1 MMVSYTEEREKSS
14 LTKDSQP
21 HQTTSSSS
29 RVNLPRYALKTPP
42 EAVRISYKPEMVG
55 EQYGWAIIINPEYR
69 WVTNCRCYVEVAC
82 KECGE
87 TRWTDYYGLR
97 RGKPRYCPECSKS
110 GVPSWLRYR
119 LKVAKHRCEN
129 PNDPSYEN
137 YGGRGIKFEFPSVKA
152 ACQYIARNI
161 GIPEREMELDRIDC
175 NGNYAEG
182 NIRFVSRLENARNK
196 MNTVLTRFEQQYW
209 PFCRQNVTKKLKSGM
224 SRDEIIADAVKA
236 VKEHRAG
243 WKLIS
248 ARLDFMTYE
257 MPEDIIVLPY
267 RTA

>member
-1 MMVSYTEEREKSS
+1 MMELSTEEKEKS
-14 LTKDSQP
+14 LPMRDLQQP
-21 HQTTSSSS
+21 QTISSGS

-42 EAVRISYKPEMVG
+42 TAVRISRKLEMVD
-55 EQYGWAIIINPEYR
+55 EQYGWAKIINPEFR
-69 WVTNCRCYVEVAC
+69 WVTDCRCYVEVAC
-82 KECGE
+82 KECGKR
-87 TRWTDYYGLR
+87 RWTDYYGLR
-97 RGKPRYCPECSKS
+97 RGKPKYCPECSKS

-129 PNDPSYEN
+129 PSDPEYKN
-137 YGGRGIKFEFPSVKA
+137 YGARGIRFDFPSVKA

-161 GIPEREMELDRIDC
+161 GIPERELELDRIDC

-182 NIRFVSRLENARNK
+182 NIRFVPRLENARNK
-196 MNTVLTRFEQQYW
+196 MNTVLTRFEQEYW

-236 VKEHRAG
+236 VEEHRAG
-243 WKLIS
+243 WRLIG

-257 MPEDIIVLPY
+257 MPDDIIVLPY
-267 RTA
+267 RAS